1 MNDIGRAAPD
11 PSPILRSI
19 GQALYEWDLATDA
32 QVWSPNAAAVLEI
45 SDCAAIA
52 TGRRFAQL
60 TAPETQAVR
69 FDAVMR
75 SALNDTGSGVGYQVE
90 YGFFPQPGAA
100 LWVEETG
107 RWFAGPDGRPARA
120 HGAVRIITDRHAR
133 EDKLAYLAHHDSLT
147 GEINRRML
155 IESLKDTLDEALR
168 YRSSCAFM
176 IVAIDNLGRIN
187 DCYGFDVADEAIAA
201 VGKRLRA
208 KMRGVDRLGR
218 FSGNK
223 FGVILK
229 SASLDDMAVTAE
241 RLLAAVR
248 EDVIRTSAGPVALT
262 GTIGG
267 VVAPRHAPTADEAV
281 ARAQEALELAKSR
294 RRGSFA
300 AYRPS
305 IEREA
310 VRKANARASD
320 EIIAALNERRL
331 ILAYEPVV
339 SARSREVAFHEC
351 LVRINQGDGALINAG
366 VIIPTAERLGLVR
379 LIDQRMLELVLA
391 ELGSAPQLKASVN
404 VSPASIIDPD
414 WWASLETR
422 ARLHPGAAER
432 LLLEITE
439 TTAIQNVEEA
449 QGFVNRAKALG
460 CRIGIDDFGAG
471 YTSFRN
477 LRKLGVD
484 MVKIDGAFVR
494 NMVRSQEDRMF
505 VRTMIELARGLGLA
519 AVAEWVEDEETAAL
533 LAELSCEFLQGRVAG
548 PVSLARPFPPA
559 ASSGAVSP
567 GASVSG

>member
-1 MNDIGRAAPD
+1 MNDIGCAVPD
-11 PSPILRSI
+11 PLLILRSI
-19 GQALYEWDLATDA
+19 GHALYQWDLATDA
-32 QVWSPNAAAVLEI
+32 LVWAPNATDVLAI
-45 SDCAAIA
+45 SNPAMIA

-60 TAPETQAVR
+60 MSAETQAVR
-69 FDAVMR
+69 FDAVMS
-75 SALNDTGSGVGYQVE
+75 SALTDTGSGVGYQVE
-90 YGFFPQPGAA
+90 YGFSPAVGTA
-100 LWVEETG
+100 LWIEDTG

-120 HGAVRIITDRHAR
+120 CGVVRIITDRHAR
-133 EDKLAYLAHHDSLT
+133 EDKLAYLARHDSLT
-147 GEINRRML
+147 GEINRRTL
-155 IESLKDTLDEALR
+155 IESLEDTLAEALR

-187 DCYGFDVADEAIAA
+187 DSYGFDVADEAIAA

-208 KMRGVDRLGR
+208 KMRGVDCLGR

-229 SASLDDMAVTAE
+229 SASLDDMTVAAE
-241 RLLAAVR
+241 RLLTAIR
-248 EDVIRTSAGPVALT
+248 EDVIRTSVGPVALT

-267 VVAPRHAPTADEAV
+267 VVAPRHAPTVEDAI
-281 ARAQEALELAKSR
+281 ARAQDALETAKRR

-310 VRKANARASD
+310 LRKANARASD

-331 ILAYEPVV
+331 VLAYEPVV
-339 SARSREVAFHEC
+339 SARTRELAFHEC
-351 LVRINQGDGALINAG
+351 LVRISQADGTLINAG
-366 VIIPTAERLGLVR
+366 MIIPTAERLGLVR

-391 ELGSAPQLKASVN
+391 ELGAAPELKASVN
-404 VSPASIIDPD
+404 VSPASIVDPD

-422 ARLHPGAAER
+422 ARVHSDAARR
-432 LLLEITE
+432 LTLEITE
-439 TTAIQNVEEA
+439 TTAIQNVDET
-449 QGFVNRAKALG
+449 QGFVNRAKDLG
-460 CRIGIDDFGAG
+460 CRIAIDDFGAG

-494 NMVRSQEDRMF
+494 NIVRSQEDRMF

-519 AVAEWVEDEETAAL
+519 TVAEWVQDEETAAL
-533 LAELSCEFLQGRVAG
+533 LTELSCEFLQGRVAG
-548 PVSLARPFPPA
+548 DVSLARPFPLLA
-559 ASSGAVSP
+559 A
-567 GASVSG
+567 GASAGVSAAG